1 MFFWGS
7 VIHGLF
13 FLFYKKLRKQKVY
26 LICLLI
32 SSLLALYA
40 ILHIDSSEVKP
51 VEKDYWLFLPVLFL
65 IYFGLL
71 RALFLIVFG
80 NEPLM
85 TGYMQSSWEQG
96 EYRRLHFGD
105 AFFTVLT
112 LMLPWLTIILL
123 SYLKILN

>member
-1 MFFWGS
+1 MFFLGS
-7 VIHGLF
+7 AFHLF
-13 FLFYKKLRKQKVY
+13 FWLFYKILRKRIVY
-26 LICLLI
+26 LMSLII
-32 SSLLALYA
+32 SSLFALYA
-40 ILHIDSSEVKP
+40 ILHLDGYEVKP
-51 VEKDYWLFLPVLFL
+51 IEKDYWLFLPILFL

-85 TGYMQSSWEQG
+85 TGYMKSSWEQG

-105 AFFTVLT
+105 AFFTGLT
-112 LMLPWLTIILL
+112 LILPWLTIILL